1 MKVQVQDLGKLRRE
15 VQIEI
20 PFDDIRGEYQQVKDQ
35 LRNTRLRGFRPGKFP
50 KGWMKSRFRSS
61 MAYEIRER
69 LFPVLLKSSSI
80 RESDS
85 SSSTDI
91 IEH

>member
-1 MKVQVQDLGKLRRE
+1 MSLQTPMKVQVQDLGKLRRE

-61 MAYEIRER
+61 MATRSVNGYF
-69 LFPVLLKSSSI
+69 L
-80 RESDS
+80 
-85 SSSTDI
+85 SSTQELFNQRI
-91 IEH
+91 

>member
-35 LRNTRLRGFRPGKFP
+35 
-50 KGWMKSRFRSS
+50 
-61 MAYEIRER
+61 
-69 LFPVLLKSSSI
+69 
-80 RESDS
+80 
-85 SSSTDI
+85 
-91 IEH
+91 